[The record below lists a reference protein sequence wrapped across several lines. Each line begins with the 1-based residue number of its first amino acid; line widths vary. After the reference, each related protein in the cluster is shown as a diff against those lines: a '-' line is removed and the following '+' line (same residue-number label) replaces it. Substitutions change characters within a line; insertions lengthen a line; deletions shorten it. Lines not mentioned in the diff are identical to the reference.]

1 MLHAKKSVSVPVV
14 SRLHHT
20 CVQDNAFTHRP
31 SSTSSVPGD
40 TAGGDSPVHTNT
52 NGEQRPQSTNT
63 TIGAGV
69 SSGTSSMGALKQLA
83 DQVVHLLPN
92 GPAAVHRCGAV
103 RCSHIHVCLLRL
115 PSTSASSIVVDTV
128 AHSSSTGGGGGSA
141 VTDVYTFN
149 NGNPQATTS
158 STVVDAM
165 KFPSIQSTS
174 GQQKPGRCMTGSLQ
188 NTGHLCARTHSPL

>member
-1 MLHAKKSVSVPVV
+1 MCRRSLGCSAQKHCLLREEGVGTQNVKYCGYCMLHAKKSVSVSVV
-14 SRLHHT
+14 SRVHHT

-63 TIGAGV
+63 TIGGGA

-92 GPAAVHRCGAV
+92 GPAAVTRYGTCAV
-103 RCSHIHVCLLRL
+103 RAHARVLAQTAVDKRVIDNCRHCCTFVIGRRRWRRRGNRRL
-115 PSTSASSIVVDTV
+115 YV
-128 AHSSSTGGGGGSA
+128 
-141 VTDVYTFN
+141 
-149 NGNPQATTS
+149 
-158 STVVDAM
+158 
-165 KFPSIQSTS
+165 
-174 GQQKPGRCMTGSLQ
+174 
-188 NTGHLCARTHSPL
+188 